1 MTLRNGRATR
11 LCPEAEQA
19 LDALIESGWD
29 LSRVPDEYRAC
40 AETLIESFGHA
51 CDESPEA
58 APELVEATIR
68 KLISEPIGE
77 ASLSDASA
85 DALDMWS
92 LSGYRSSHV
101 PKGLRD
107 QAERHEAFA
116 ELISRSVSQSEVSV
130 DESLV
135 ESTLGR
141 ILDYEAIAE
150 PRSFGFPIKLRLT
163 DIASV
168 AAVILV
174 GLSVTL
180 PVLSTFRF
188 ESMRKLNEANF
199 AVASVAF
206 GSYANDNDGRL
217 PVYTPSEQILNQ
229 SAGVLR
235 RWWLVGSDPLQS
247 NSANLYTLAREGYT
261 SLESLASPGNKN
273 AVAKPASNDAVD
285 WGGFDEVSYSFRVLQ
300 GSESD
305 DRWAKRG
312 LVILTDRSPVILKAY
327 QGLPID
333 PFENSPNH
341 DGRGQHILN
350 GDGSV
355 DWLTSPWLPHND
367 QIYLPRFIERLVNP
381 DVRRTGMMPLQGIER
396 PGSYTDAFVGP

>member
-1 MTLRNGRATR
+1 MTLRKGRATR

-29 LSRVPDEYRAC
+29 LSRVPEQYRAS
-40 AETLIESFGHA
+40 AEALIDNFGHA
-51 CDESPEA
+51 CEESPEA

-68 KLISEPIGE
+68 KLITEPMGE

-92 LSGYRSSHV
+92 LSGYRASSV
-101 PKGLRD
+101 PKALRE
-107 QAERHEAFA
+107 QADRHEAFA
-116 ELISRSVSQSEVSV
+116 ELISRSVSDSEI
-130 DESLV
+130 DAPDALV
-135 ESTLGR
+135 ESTLCK
-141 ILDYEAIAE
+141 ILDYEALAE
-150 PRSFGFPIKLRLT
+150 PRSFSFPIKLRLT
-163 DIASV
+163 DIVSV
-168 AAVILV
+168 AAVLIV
-174 GLSVTL
+174 GLSVAL

-199 AVASVAF
+199 AVASVGF
-206 GSYANDNDGRL
+206 GSYANDNDGQL
-217 PVYTPSEQILNQ
+217 PVYTPSQQILTQ
-229 SAGVLR
+229 SAGLHR
-235 RWWLVGSDPLQS
+235 LWWLVGRDPLQS

-261 SLESLASPGNKN
+261 SLETLASPGNKN
-273 AVAKPASNDAVD
+273 AVDEPASDDAVD
-285 WGGFDEVSYSFRVLQ
+285 WAGFDEVSYSFRVLQ
-300 GSESD
+300 ASRGE

-341 DGRGQHILN
+341 DGRGQHVLN

-355 DWLTSPWLPHND
+355 DWLTSPWLAHND
-367 QIYLPRFIERLVNP
+367 QIYLPRFMERLVNP
-381 DVRRTGMMPLQGIER
+381 GVRRTGMMPLRGTER
-396 PGSYTDAFVGP
+396 PSSYTDAFVGP

>member
-11 LCPEAEQA
+11 LCPQAEAA

-29 LSRVPDEYRAC
+29 LSRVPEEYRAS
-40 AETLIESFGHA
+40 AEALVESFGHA
-51 CDESPEA
+51 CTQSPEA

-68 KLISEPIGE
+68 KLLSEPMSE

-92 LSGYRSSHV
+92 LSGYHTSSVPRS
-101 PKGLRD
+101 LRA
-107 QAERHEAFA
+107 QADRHEAFA
-116 ELISRSVSQSEVSV
+116 AMISRSVADAEVDVPDTLIEDTLARISEF
-130 DESLV
+130 
-135 ESTLGR
+135 
-141 ILDYEAIAE
+141 EALAE
-150 PRSFGFPIKLRLT
+150 PRSFGFPIKLRLA
-163 DIASV
+163 DIATV
-168 AAVILV
+168 AAVLVV

-188 ESMRKLNEANF
+188 ESMRKLNESNF

-206 GSYANDNDGRL
+206 GSYANDNNGSL
-217 PVYTPSEQILNQ
+217 PVYTPSDQTLRQ
-229 SAGVLR
+229 SADTLR
-235 RWWLVGSDPLQS
+235 RWWMVGLDPLQS

-273 AVAKPASNDAVD
+273 AIVEASSEDAVD
-285 WGGFDEVSYSFRVLQ
+285 WGGFNEVSYSFRVLQ
-300 GSESD
+300 GTPED
-305 DRWAKRG
+305 DRWARRG
-312 LVILTDRSPVILKAY
+312 VVTLTDRSPVILKAY

-341 DGRGQHILN
+341 NGRGQHILN

-355 DWLTSPWLPHND
+355 DWLTSPWLAHND
-367 QIYLPRFIERLVNP
+367 QIFLPRFLERLVNP
-381 DVRRTGMMPLQGIER
+381 GVRRTGMMPLQGTER
-396 PGSYTDAFVGP
+396 PTSFTDAFVGP

>member
-11 LCPEAEQA
+11 LCPEAEKA

-29 LSRVPDEYRAC
+29 LSRVPDEYRQS
-40 AETLIESFGHA
+40 AEALIDSFGHA
-51 CDESPEA
+51 CEESPEA

-92 LSGYRSSHV
+92 LSGYRTGNV
-101 PKGLRD
+101 PKGLRE

-116 ELISRSVSQSEVSV
+116 EMISRSVTGSDLDVT
-130 DESLV
+130 DDLV
-135 ESTLGR
+135 EGTLGR
-141 ILDYEAIAE
+141 IAEYEALAE
-150 PRSFGFPIKLRLT
+150 PRSFAFPIKLRLT
-163 DIASV
+163 DVVSV
-168 AAVILV
+168 AAVLLI

-180 PVLSTFRF
+180 PVISTFRF
-188 ESMRKLNEANF
+188 ESMRKLNESNF

-206 GSYANDNDGRL
+206 GSYANDNEGRL
-217 PVYTPSEQILNQ
+217 PVYTPSSEILNQ
-229 SAGVLR
+229 SAGALR
-235 RWWLVGSDPLQS
+235 RWWLVGLDPLQS
-247 NSANLYTLAREGYT
+247 NSANLYTLTREGYT
-261 SLESLASPGNKN
+261 SLESLASPGNEN
-273 AVAKPASNDAVD
+273 AVDEPASDDAVD
-285 WGGFDEVSYSFRVLQ
+285 WGEFNEVSYSFRILQ
-300 GSESD
+300 GSPSD
-305 DRWAKRG
+305 DRWARRG
-312 LVILTDRSPVILKAY
+312 HVILTDRSPVILKAY

-341 DGRGQHILN
+341 EGRGQHVLN

-367 QIYLPRFIERLVNP
+367 QIYLPRFLEKLVNP
-381 DVRRTGMMPLQGIER
+381 GVRRTGMVPLQGIER
-396 PGSYTDAFVGP
+396 PSSYTDAFVGP